1 MNAKIFIAILFVSIA
16 ARSQAVP
23 VDLKMAAE
31 ELIATLKTE
40 AKAIAG
46 EDGGDNQGMAVKQ
59 YLRQVQ
65 AALGQNNHRQVA
77 QYLDNFGDYEP
88 TEKVQQQVTAI
99 KEAIK
104 EESQR
109 NTDAIAAE
117 LKGILG
123 SASEA
128 VARAAEPADL
138 DKVLVSLSR
147 NRNQRDSDEID
158 NNDPNIRRLQSDIS
172 NARQFVSSWQD
183 YLHASNSGNF
193 SQATQTLRNLA
204 SQESTLIPRSQ
215 IIARID
221 FENSGSND
229 IPKILGGLKTLD
241 DMKDAIRKLAVVQ
254 SVNRS
259 SGSESGELRD
269 TVQTLCRLE
278 KTYREFRA
286 GLPVNPELIQLSSD
300 STDSVGKLNFVE
312 LRASLLLLVLP
323 RYLDL
328 PEELQGKPGET
339 VQDFL
344 KRASDDA
351 VQRADTAASRRIA
364 EARQL
369 FVKSGSFNQTDLEAL
384 RDYTAGQSQMAASQ
398 YMLAVLSFQKALKSG
413 SDLIPA
419 GKTGTTLELI
429 RKEHPEEYKDGMM
442 EFLTPRTT
450 PEMDFSRMPYRNYL
464 PSQMRYMDGEY
475 RGQGGTTVVLPIP
488 AKDAPP
494 AKAAPADGKT
504 PEAPGKPAAE

>member
-1 MNAKIFIAILFVSIA
+1 MNAKKLMAILFLSIA
-16 ARSQAVP
+16 AHSQALP
-23 VDLKMAAE
+23 VDMKKAGE
-31 ELIATLKTE
+31 ELIATLKAE
-40 AKAIAG
+40 AKAVAG
-46 EDGGDNQGMAVKQ
+46 EDGDNQGAALKQ

-65 AALGQNNHRQVA
+65 AALAQNNRRQVA

-88 TEKVQQQVTAI
+88 TEKVQEQVTAI

-183 YLHASNSGNF
+183 YLHASDSGNF

-221 FENSGSND
+221 FENSGNND
-229 IPKILGGLKTLD
+229 IPKILGGVKTLD

-286 GLPVNPELIQLSSD
+286 GLPVNPEVIQQTND
-300 STDSVGKLNFVE
+300 TTESVSKLNFVE

-328 PEELQGKPGET
+328 PEELQAKPGET

-344 KRASDDA
+344 KRAAEDA
-351 VQRADTAASRRIA
+351 VRREDSAASRRIT
-364 EARQL
+364 EASQL

-384 RDYTAGQSQMAASQ
+384 RDYTAGQNQMAASQ
-398 YMLAVLSFQKALKSG
+398 YLLAVLSFQKALKSG

-419 GKTGTTLELI
+419 AKTGAILELI
-429 RKEHPEEYKDGMM
+429 HKEHPEEYKDGMM

-450 PEMDFSRMPYRNYL
+450 PEMDYSRMPYRNYM
-464 PSQMRYMDGEY
+464 PSRYMDGDY
-475 RGQGGTTVVLPIP
+475 RGQGGTIVVLPVP
-488 AKDAPP
+488 AKDSQAPKPAVAEGAPAIDP
-494 AKAAPADGKT
+494 AKPK
-504 PEAPGKPAAE
+504 